1 MTRGRITSVK
11 PQLTATQEGAE
22 TRVESS
28 RVLAGRQTR
37 ARLLDAAINRL
48 VEVGPDASFDA
59 IAADVGVTKG
69 ALYHHF
75 ASKENLVSEVYKE
88 AVRRHAERVLDA
100 SGTGSGRERLQS
112 LIAASAR
119 LYGSG
124 TPFYRLLLRLHVEA
138 GTSRPY
144 LAETA
149 RTVQRR
155 QRDYMT
161 ELVKAGQQ
169 DGSIRAD
176 ISARALGH
184 TINAVMQGFLVQQL
198 EPAAEQRRATEAFA
212 VLLERLIA

>member
-1 MTRGRITSVK
+1 MYQTRDGK
-11 PQLTATQEGAE
+11 APTATSRRVAAGRE
-22 TRVESS
+22 TR
-28 RVLAGRQTR
+28 TK
-37 ARLLDAAINRL
+37 LLDAAIMRL
-48 VEVGPDASFDA
+48 AEVGPDASFDA

-75 ASKENLVSEVYKE
+75 GSKEGLVSEVYKE
-88 AVRRHAERVLDA
+88 AVRRHAERVIEA
-100 SGTGSGRERLQS
+100 SHIGSGRERLQG
-112 LIAASAR
+112 LIGASAR

-149 RTVQRR
+149 RAVQHR

-161 ELVKAGQQ
+161 ELVEGGQH

-176 ISARALGH
+176 IDARALGH
-184 TINAVMQGFLVQQL
+184 TVNAVMQGFLVQQL
-198 EPAAEQRRATEAFA
+198 EPVAEQQRATEAFA
-212 VLLERLIA
+212 ELLERLVTEQRQPAATTVT

>member
-1 MTRGRITSVK
+1 MRQNR
-11 PQLTATQEGAE
+11 QRE
-22 TRVESS
+22 TRTNHNSESSTMPIASS
-28 RVLAGRQTR
+28 RVLAGRETR
-37 ARLLDAAINRL
+37 ARLLSAAINRL
-48 VEVGPDASFDA
+48 AEVGPDATFDA
-59 IAADVGVTKG
+59 IGADVGVTKG

-75 ASKENLVSEVYKE
+75 GSKETLVTEVYKE
-88 AVRRHAERVLDA
+88 AVRRHAERVIDA
-100 SGTGSGRERLQS
+100 SQAGTGLARLQA

-144 LAETA
+144 LAATA

-161 ELVKAGQQ
+161 ELVETGQQ
-169 DGSIRAD
+169 DGSIRGD
-176 ISARALGH
+176 VDARALGQ

-198 EPAAEQRRATEAFA
+198 EPVAEQRRATEAFA
-212 VLLERLIA
+212 KLLERLIA

>member
-1 MTRGRITSVK
+1 MT
-11 PQLTATQEGAE
+11 
-22 TRVESS
+22 VESS
-28 RVLAGRQTR
+28 RVLAGRATR

-48 VEVGPDASFDA
+48 AEVGPDATFDA

-75 ASKENLVSEVYKE
+75 GTKETLVSEVYKE
-88 AVRRHAERVLDA
+88 AVRRHAERVIDA
-100 SGTGSGRERLQS
+100 SQIGTGQARLQA

-144 LAETA
+144 LADTA

-161 ELVKAGQQ
+161 QLVEAGQQ
-169 DGSIRAD
+169 DGSIRTD
-176 ISARALGH
+176 VDPRALGQ

-198 EPAAEQRRATEAFA
+198 EPVAEQRRATEAFA
-212 VLLERLIA
+212 ELLERLIV

>member
-1 MTRGRITSVK
+1 LIATSGRV
-11 PQLTATQEGAE
+11 AAGRE
-22 TRVESS
+22 TR
-28 RVLAGRQTR
+28 TK
-37 ARLLDAAINRL
+37 LLDAAITRL
-48 VEVGPDASFDA
+48 AEVGPDASFDA

-75 ASKENLVSEVYKE
+75 GSKEGLVSEVYKE
-88 AVRRHAERVLDA
+88 AVRRHAERVIEA
-100 SGTGSGRERLQS
+100 SHVGNGRERLHG

-149 RTVQRR
+149 RAVQRR

-161 ELVKAGQQ
+161 ELVEAGQQ

-176 ISARALGH
+176 IDAHALGQ
-184 TINAVMQGFLVQQL
+184 TVNAVMQGFLVQQL
-198 EPAAEQRRATEAFA
+198 EPVAEQRRAAEAFA
-212 VLLERLIA
+212 QLLERLLT

>member
-1 MTRGRITSVK
+1 MTT
-11 PQLTATQEGAE
+11 
-22 TRVESS
+22 ESS
-28 RVLAGRQTR
+28 RVASGRQTR

-48 VEVGPDASFDA
+48 AEVGPDASFDA

-75 ASKENLVSEVYKE
+75 ESKENLVTEVYKE
-88 AVRRHAERVLDA
+88 AVRRHAERIVDA
-100 SGTGSGRERLQS
+100 SGAGTGRERLHG
-112 LIAASAR
+112 LIATSAR
-119 LYGSG
+119 LYTSG

-149 RTVQRR
+149 RAVQRR

-161 ELVKAGQQ
+161 ELVADGQR
-169 DGSIRAD
+169 DGSIRDD
-176 ISARALGH
+176 IDARALGQ

-198 EPAAEQRRATEAFA
+198 EPVAEQRRATEAFA
-212 VLLERLIA
+212 DLLERVITSG

>member
-1 MTRGRITSVK
+1 MGVASK
-11 PQLTATQEGAE
+11 
-22 TRVESS
+22 RVA
-28 RVLAGRQTR
+28 AGLETR
-37 ARLLDAAINRL
+37 ARLLDAAITRL
-48 VEVGPDASFDA
+48 AEVGPDATFDA

-75 ASKENLVSEVYKE
+75 ASKERLVSEVYKE
-88 AVRRHAERVLDA
+88 AVRRHAERVIAESRD
-100 SGTGSGRERLQS
+100 GGGRERLRG

-149 RTVQRR
+149 RAVQYR

-161 ELVKAGQQ
+161 SLVEAGQR

-176 ISARALGH
+176 VNARALGD
-184 TINAVMQGFLVQQL
+184 TVNAVMQGFLVQQL
-198 EPAAEQRRATEAFA
+198 EPVEEQRRATEAFA
-212 VLLERLIA
+212 DLLETLLLTHQHPDRSQEANSA